1 MNKIARFL
9 KATRFKRNVIIHD
22 NSPRFEGDWIAVPR
36 EDFDEFR
43 NALADI
49 DIDTL
54 RQDPTISS
62 GWRVRAAVALQH
74 LGEKDRESVLRE
86 FDDDPAPTL
95 LELLGDYLD
104 ARERQKEAILA
115 DRNQLEE
122 DATLDVEMYE
132 KRLHAFL
139 DETQAARAE
148 RLLREIFTDPEVA
161 RLVSAAMRDERK

>member
-54 RQDPTISS
+54 RQDPTTSS
-62 GWRVRAAVALQH
+62 GWRVRAAVTLQH

-95 LELLGDYLD
+95 L
-104 ARERQKEAILA
+104 
-115 DRNQLEE
+115 
-122 DATLDVEMYE
+122 
-132 KRLHAFL
+132 
-139 DETQAARAE
+139 
-148 RLLREIFTDPEVA
+148 
-161 RLVSAAMRDERK
+161 